1 MVARYFLKPKSRKET
16 WQKKKKQNAEM
27 FMKAL
32 LTTDGRNNK
41 NATEIDAEKI
51 MSDTKNWYN
60 DDVKTSYKTS
70 IMLMHDML

>member
-1 MVARYFLKPKSRKET
+1 
-16 WQKKKKQNAEM
+16 M